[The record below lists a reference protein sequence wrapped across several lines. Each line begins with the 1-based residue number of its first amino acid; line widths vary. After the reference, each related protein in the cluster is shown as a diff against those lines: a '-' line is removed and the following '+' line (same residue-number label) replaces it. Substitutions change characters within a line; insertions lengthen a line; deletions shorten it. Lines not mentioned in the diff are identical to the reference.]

1 MSKVRQQEPEGFID
15 FWSVWRPIARHTDG
29 RGLAR
34 DAYRKMVLCGILPAD
49 MIDGAR
55 WYARNLSERERLY
68 VPLSATWL
76 NRETFADL
84 CEKERMYQQT
94 LSAPQ
99 ESTVVPIR
107 GVLPANHF
115 LNQYHKER
123 AS

>member
-1 MSKVRQQEPEGFID
+1 MRRAEESAEFKI
-15 FWSVWRPIARHTDG
+15 FWSIWQPISRHTDG

-34 DAYRKMVLCGILPAD
+34 DAFRKQLLMGAEPQDL
-49 MIDGAR
+49 IDGAR
-55 WYARNLSERERLY
+55 WYARNLSEREKPY

-107 GVLPANHF
+107 GVLPSTHF
-115 LNQYHKER
+115 LMQYKKQER
-123 AS
+123 VS

>member
-15 FWSVWRPIARHTDG
+15 FWDIWRPIARHTDG

-34 DAYRKMVLCGILPAD
+34 DAFRKLLLCGVLPAD

-55 WYARNLSERERLY
+55 WYARNLSEREKPY
-68 VPLSATWL
+68 VPLSTTWL

-84 CEKERMYQQT
+84 CEKERTFQVSLAQ
-94 LSAPQ
+94 PK

-107 GVLPANHF
+107 AVLPANHF
-115 LNQYHKER
+115 LNQYKQGN
-123 AS
+123 A